1 MDDPHPA
8 FAAWLAGFRTR
19 AMAAGIAAP
28 VLEAALAQARF
39 LPEVIARDRHQPEF
53 ARTIWDYLDT
63 AVSPARIARGLA
75 ALGQHAALLHE
86 IEARYRVERAV
97 LVAIWGLESD
107 YGAHRG
113 DIPTIAAL
121 ATLACDGRRAALFE
135 RELIA
140 ALRIL
145 ESEGLPAGALRG
157 SWAGAMGHTQF
168 MPSSYLNH
176 AVAFRTPGR
185 REIWG
190 ADPADALAST
200 AAYLAHFGWAWGAPW
215 GREVRLPEGFAV
227 DLAGPARPAAEW
239 RALGVEGVEGALPD
253 LPAALL
259 LPAGARGVALL
270 AYANFGVIARYN
282 AADAYVI
289 AVGHLADR
297 LRGGAAFHAPWPRDL
312 RGLSAA
318 ERRELQERLT
328 AAGYDTGGVDGLFG
342 PRTLSA
348 LRDFQRA
355 AALVP
360 DGYPGPDVLERL
372 RQLGTPQNG

>member
-8 FAAWLAGFRTR
+8 FAAWSAGFRAR
-19 AMAAGIAAP
+19 ALAAGIAAP
-28 VLEAALAQARF
+28 VLAEALAEARF

-53 ARTIWDYLDT
+53 TRTIADYLET
-63 AVSPARIARGLA
+63 AVSPARIARGLE
-75 ALGQHAALLHE
+75 ALGQHAALLSE
-86 IEARYRVERAV
+86 IEARYRVDRAV

-107 YGAHRG
+107 FGAHRG

-140 ALRIL
+140 TLRIL
-145 ESEGLPAGALRG
+145 EGEGLPAGALQG

-168 MPSSYLNH
+168 MPSSYLKH

-185 REIWG
+185 RDIWG
-190 ADPADALAST
+190 EDPADALAST
-200 AAYLAHFGWAWGAPW
+200 AAYLAHFGWAPGAPW
-215 GREVRLPEGFAV
+215 GREVRLPEGFAM

-239 RALGVEGVEGALPD
+239 RALGVQGVEGALPD

-270 AYANFGVIARYN
+270 TFANFGVIARYN
-282 AADAYVI
+282 AAEAYVI

-297 LRGGAAFHAPWPRDL
+297 LLGGGAFHTPWPQDL
-312 RGLSAA
+312 RGLSTA

-328 AAGYDTGGVDGLFG
+328 AVGHDTGGIDGLIG
-342 PRTLSA
+342 PRTITA
-348 LRDFQRA
+348 LRRFQRA
-355 AALVP
+355 AGLVA

-372 RQLGTPQNG
+372 REHASRG